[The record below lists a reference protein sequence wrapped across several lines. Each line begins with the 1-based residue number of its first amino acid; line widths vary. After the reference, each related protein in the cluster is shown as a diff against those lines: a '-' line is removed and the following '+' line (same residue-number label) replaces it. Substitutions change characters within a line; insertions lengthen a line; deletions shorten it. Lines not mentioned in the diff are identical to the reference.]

1 MSAEEQ
7 GGRRAK
13 RRCARNKYTSTAM
26 PSAIHYVG
34 YVSADRATAGRRLS
48 LPGSRSGSCH
58 PPARC
63 PRALLYTLSAT
74 MLVAPQTKTGGG

>member
-1 MSAEEQ
+1 MSEE

-34 YVSADRATAGRRLS
+34 YVSRRSGGWQACRRL
-48 LPGSRSGSCH
+48 LPAARRCRRCQ
-58 PPARC
+58 PRRRLALPALGC
-63 PRALLYTLSAT
+63 LLWA
-74 MLVAPQTKTGGG
+74 APAGGGR